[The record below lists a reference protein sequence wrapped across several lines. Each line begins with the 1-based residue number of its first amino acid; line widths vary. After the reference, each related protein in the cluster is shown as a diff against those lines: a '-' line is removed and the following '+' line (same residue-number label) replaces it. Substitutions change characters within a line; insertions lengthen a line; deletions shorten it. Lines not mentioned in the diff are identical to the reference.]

1 MNKQP
6 LFTSCSWILLQKS
19 TVLMKRLCPKLL
31 RKGVG
36 NAGVSWCFHFWSALS
51 GNLIH
56 FLIKVQS
63 LCFAWA
69 LIFSYKASYNRAH
82 THTLKSGYSQRAIQF
97 LGVGR
102 LGREHI
108 RRYISNQFLHCGKM
122 FRPSQVKGNSG
133 FSMLETLYPIYWFL
147 LIIEMALTHGLCNF
161 VIFMWSERRKI
172 IYIQMLTKLQYEL
185 QLLFD
190 QKKKKKVSISFKEVD
205 DIYEG
210 DERTT
215 L

>member
-1 MNKQP
+1 
-6 LFTSCSWILLQKS
+6 
-19 TVLMKRLCPKLL
+19 
-31 RKGVG
+31 
-36 NAGVSWCFHFWSALS
+36 
-51 GNLIH
+51 
-56 FLIKVQS
+56 
-63 LCFAWA
+63 
-69 LIFSYKASYNRAH
+69 
-82 THTLKSGYSQRAIQF
+82 
-97 LGVGR
+97 
-102 LGREHI
+102 
-108 RRYISNQFLHCGKM
+108 
-122 FRPSQVKGNSG
+122 
-133 FSMLETLYPIYWFL
+133 
-147 LIIEMALTHGLCNF
+147 MALTHGLCNF